1 MIRLI
6 LYDSKEEGNSVMQI
20 VICDDE
26 SYYRE
31 AITRAVQKWSALSDH
46 RNVHCTTFASSEDLL
61 ERWEKGLH
69 IDLLFLD
76 IEIPGELNGQSLAK
90 RIRSSDHIMSIV
102 FVTNYENYVF
112 DGYTVNAMRYLRK
125 PIQESEIFSCLETAY
140 HHILPLK
147 QDQFI
152 INERDQH
159 FVLRYAEIIFIEA
172 RGHYLLFHLAGAEE
186 IPTLRAKLSD
196 VLSSLPPTLF
206 VQCHRSYAVN
216 LLHIRRFTKNMIL
229 VSNGPSL
236 PVSQKYFPCLY
247 NAFTQYYQEA

>member
-1 MIRLI
+1 
-6 LYDSKEEGNSVMQI
+6 MQI

-31 AITRAVQKWSALSDH
+31 ALARAVQTWSTLPGHA
-46 RNVHCTTFASSEDLL
+46 NINCTAFSSSEDLL

-76 IEIPGELNGQSLAK
+76 IEIPGELDGLSLAK
-90 RIRSSDHIMSIV
+90 RIRSSDHMISIV
-102 FVTNYENYVF
+102 FVTNYENYVY
-112 DGYTVNAMRYLRK
+112 DGYKVNAMRYLRK

-147 QDQFI
+147 QDRFI

-172 RGHYLLFHLAGAEE
+172 RGHYLIFHSVDAEE
-186 IPTLRAKLSD
+186 PPTLRAKLGD
-196 VLSSLPPTLF
+196 ILPSLPSTLF

-216 LLHIRRFTKNMIL
+216 LLHIRRFTKNTIL
-229 VSNGPSL
+229 ASNGQSL
-236 PVSQKYFPCLY
+236 PVSQKYFSCLY
-247 NAFTQYYQEA
+247 NAFTQYYEEA